1 VSPGPGGQAL
11 VNSASARAEHVDM
24 FYDRG
29 WGPTSSV
36 SKSVIGGE
44 MTDGVRIEATRR
56 GALRTMGGA
65 SLAVLGLGGLAGR
78 VAAQQATP
86 VAAGDLEGTYAVAR
100 VRKVKPEYSAT
111 DVSRSVAEG
120 FAPVVRE
127 VPGYV
132 SYFVIA
138 DDERHTWVSVGIFTD
153 KAGADESTERAK
165 AFGQQGTDD
174 MIDGDPIIIE
184 GPIDTFAS

>member
-1 VSPGPGGQAL
+1 
-11 VNSASARAEHVDM
+11 
-24 FYDRG
+24 
-29 WGPTSSV
+29 
-36 SKSVIGGE
+36 
-44 MTDGVRIEATRR
+44 
-56 GALRTMGGA
+56 
-65 SLAVLGLGGLAGR
+65 
-78 VAAQQATP
+78 
-86 VAAGDLEGTYAVAR
+86 
-100 VRKVKPEYSAT
+100 
-111 DVSRSVAEG
+111 
-120 FAPVVRE
+120 VRE